1 MPDLSKPVEE
11 ESSRSRVP
19 IWLPISA
26 FIGTSVAIAIPLLM
40 VRRQRRSLGAITRV
54 GLNDANAAT
63 PPPRRR
69 LVSAQDGGTSVADL
83 RARLVARASTPTNV
97 SLKAESPQDETSPG
111 LGSLMTMRCFAGK
124 AFLIATG
131 LVTVGGGLL
140 AWGVKTALGVNEA
153 HEFGT
158 KMRSFLW
165 SAWPSLAARIHR
177 GPEDEQERKAAL
189 EAAPFGVQ
197 EEWST
202 EASEARLKR
211 AYDEGGFPLWAQTA
225 FRELEAEAR
234 IERARRQREVD
245 AEAAKHAS

>member
-1 MPDLSKPVEE
+1 
-11 ESSRSRVP
+11 
-19 IWLPISA
+19 
-26 FIGTSVAIAIPLLM
+26 M

-111 LGSLMTMRCFAGK
+111 LGSLMSAMSQLNLSNAMFAGK